1 MPHSTSHIPHLTS
14 HTQHITSHIS
24 HPTFSTLLPQIYTLF
39 PVAPR
44 PASKYSILSAS
55 LQPPNNQP
63 FTFRRPRATFQT
75 HLSPPRN
82 AIFRPSIP
90 ALSRLHPLPFA
101 PRYLSPRN
109 PKHAQRPRHPPFTA
123 FPPAP
128 NSPPNPSNCAF
139 PPSVSPKIPTP
150 LFHQISLPSA
160 LMPHRQD
167 DPVECNGVS
176 EEWPCA
182 FPMLIHRRPSCRL
195 EKFLVPLMVSSIQ
208 SSTFNRSFLQNL
220 LISNRW
226 FSTVCLSLLTL
237 MYP

>member
-1 MPHSTSHIPHLTS
+1 MAHSPFRRSPCEGHIPHS
-14 HTQHITSHIS
+14 QHSS
-24 HPTFSTLLPQIYTLF
+24 PKSTRFF

-44 PASKYSILSAS
+44 PASKYAILSAS
-55 LQPPNNQP
+55 LQPPNFQP
-63 FTFRRPRATFQT
+63 FVVRRSHATFQT
-75 HLSPPRN
+75 HHSPPRN
-82 AIFRPSIP
+82 AIFRPTIP

-101 PRYLSPRN
+101 SRSLSPRN
-109 PKHAQRPRHPPFTA
+109 PKHAQRPRHPSLTPFPSVPI
-123 FPPAP
+123 PPPKPP
-128 NSPPNPSNCAF
+128 NRASPPSI
-139 PPSVSPKIPTP
+139 SPKIPTP

-160 LMPHRQD
+160 LSPHRQD
-167 DPVECNGVS
+167 DPVECNGVG

-208 SSTFNRSFLQNL
+208 SSTFNHSFLQNL